1 MDAGMSSGSKKIIAV
16 IGGFPCSPEE
26 ARLAEI
32 VGRELAK
39 KRVIL
44 ICGGEGGVMEAACKG
59 ARSEDGVTIGILP
72 GESRQAANAYVS
84 IPIVTGIGSA
94 RNIIIIKS
102 AQAVIAIGGGYGTLT
117 ELGFALKFN
126 VPVIGL
132 NTWSLSRE
140 NQSDNSIFLTEDPV
154 VAAELAIELAAN

>member
-1 MDAGMSSGSKKIIAV
+1 MSDSNKKIIAV

-26 ARLAEI
+26 GRLAEI

-39 KRVIL
+39 KGAIL

-59 ARSEDGVTIGILP
+59 ARSEGGLTIGVLP
-72 GESRQAANAYVS
+72 GESRQTTNAYVS

-94 RNIIIIKS
+94 RNMIIIKS
-102 AQAVIAIGGGYGTLT
+102 AQAVVAIGGGYGTLT
-117 ELGFALKFN
+117 EIAFALKFN
-126 VPVIGL
+126 VPIIGL
-132 NTWSLSRE
+132 NTWSLSRG

-154 VAAELAIELAAN
+154 AAAELAIELATN